1 MHDIDTY
8 EDLEQWYQRQAG
20 MCQRFAKAQPTVSN
34 WKRRGVPKGYHLQIY
49 LELRQA
55 GLSVN
60 PDLFEID
67 GELAEFMNSEIC
79 KPETAALNN

>member
-1 MHDIDTY
+1 MHDIQTFD
-8 EDLEQWYQRQAG
+8 DLERWYTGPQG
-20 MCQRFAKAQPTVSN
+20 MQKRFCRAQPSISL

-67 GELAEFMNSEIC
+67 GDLAEFMNSEKKC
-79 KPETAALNN
+79 AV